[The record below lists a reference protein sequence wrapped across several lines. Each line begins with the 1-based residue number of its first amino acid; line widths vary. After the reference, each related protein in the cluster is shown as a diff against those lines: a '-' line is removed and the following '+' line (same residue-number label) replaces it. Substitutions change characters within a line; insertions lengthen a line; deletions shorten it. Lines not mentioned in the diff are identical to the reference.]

1 MKNREKK
8 RKGDI
13 INLNYPPKDMPMEEL
28 EEWWGDPSD
37 LVPLRK
43 RKWKEIE
50 SDAKPSPL

>member
-28 EEWWGDPSD
+28 EEWWDPSE
-37 LVPLRK
+37 LPLRK
-43 RKWKEIE
+43 RKWKE
-50 SDAKPSPL
+50 SDAKPSPM